1 MSEQTDRLTE
11 RGANSA
17 EEERNKRSW
26 RDIPGGTGVVSDEDV
41 NAITAGGKD
50 AKRETGVDHSTDDY
64 GKTMPDHGVGAVQN
78 SSDTTSD
85 IAHIDE

>member
-11 RGANSA
+11 RGTNKA
-17 EEERNKRSW
+17 EEERNERSG

-41 NAITAGGKD
+41 NAISD
-50 AKRETGVDHSTDDY
+50 ATRDTKRETGVDHSTEDY

>member
-1 MSEQTDRLTE
+1 MSEQTDRLVE
-11 RGANSA
+11 HGANQA
-17 EEERNKRSW
+17 EEERNKHSG
-26 RDIPGGTGVVSDEDV
+26 RDIPGGSGMVSDEDV
-41 NAITAGGKD
+41 NAISDGTKGS
-50 AKRETGVDHSTDDY
+50 KRETGVDHSTDDY